1 MLCRISPSNGDGS
14 PRVAGFYEEK
24 TGSIQYVVI
33 DEASNKAA
41 LIDIVQDFD
50 TTNASTATDTAQEIL
65 RFAQDEGLTVEWVLD
80 THPHADHFMAS
91 AWLKEQT
98 GAPNGIGEQVKE
110 IAKIWRRIYGM
121 PDAFDPEADFD
132 RLFEDGET
140 FRIGELDARVMLSPG
155 HTPGSVTYVVGDA
168 AFVHD
173 TFMHVD
179 FGTARCDFPG
189 GSAKEMYRTLRRIL
203 DLPDDTRLFVGHDY
217 GTEDRSAPAWEATVK
232 KHREENAHIGGSV
245 SEADF
250 VHLRTE
256 RDKTLDLPDQMLY
269 ALQVNLRA
277 GQVPDRFTIPANTIE
292 NWREI

>member
-1 MLCRISPSNGDGS
+1 MLCRISPSNGDDS

-232 KHREENAHIGGSV
+232 KHREKNAHIGGGV